1 MLMLKLVKPA
11 IEFEHEYIDYIS
23 EWEKSGEKIVPFASR
38 RDGFDFREL
47 LSKWEFGTTD
57 KVYELGLVPATL
69 YFLVDENKRIYGA
82 LHLRHTLNDDSL
94 RTGGHIGYGI
104 RPSERRKG
112 YATKMLSLALPIAK
126 SLGLNKVLVTCNMDN
141 YASAKTIINNGGVLE
156 NEVQDGDETI
166 QRYWISL

>member
-1 MLMLKLVKPA
+1 M
-11 IEFEHEYIDYIS
+11 
-23 EWEKSGEKIVPFASR
+23 
-38 RDGFDFREL
+38 
-47 LSKWEFGTTD
+47 
-57 KVYELGLVPATL
+57 
-69 YFLVDENKRIYGA
+69 VDENKRIYGA
-82 LHLRHTLNDDSL
+82 LHLRHTLNDDLL